1 MNEKKCI
8 VCNDYLQNLLEFENM
23 PSSAQ
28 QIPDKDELDKDK
40 PFTLE
45 LCQCKGCGLVQINTE
60 PVGYYKD
67 VIRAGG
73 GSSTMKNLRQEE
85 YKRLLAIMNS
95 NGLTGKR
102 IIEIGCGRGEFMK
115 MWEGIDPQL
124 EIHGIEHNPR
134 LVKKALDDGLD
145 VTLEFAENEEVK
157 LGGAPYDAFVQFNF
171 LEHQPKPLE
180 MLKCIYNNI
189 KDGAVGLVTVPSL
202 EYILEHDGYYELIRD
217 HIAYYDE
224 RTLKELFEK
233 AKFKVIDERVVNRDT
248 IEIIVEKAK
257 ESMFDQSA
265 FNGEYINFK
274 PLEDNYLI
282 IRKDFEEYINQ
293 LEETNRTI
301 AMWGAG
307 HQGFTLAA
315 TTEMLGKVRYII
327 DSAKFKQGRFAPV
340 SHVPIVSPDHFFD
353 DPVDE
358 ILIVAPGYTD
368 EIAGIIRKKYGIKV
382 KIIVLRTE
390 RIEDYD

>member
-134 LVKKALDDGLD
+134 LVKEALDDGLD

>member
-134 LVKKALDDGLD
+134 LVKEALDDGLD

-180 MLKCIYNNI
+180 MLKCIYSNI

-282 IRKDFEEYINQ
+282 IRKDFEKYINQ